1 MKPGGS
7 ATLRF
12 VRAALIA
19 IAVMAAGLVASAKG
33 QSTVRDG
40 AGRQIHP
47 LAKVERVYAA
57 GPPASLLVFAIAP
70 DKLTGWTRAMRPNE
84 AQFFPER
91 YAQLPELGRLT
102 GRGNTANVE
111 VVLNA
116 KTDLIVDVGSTSPTL
131 ASLASQVQEQ
141 TRIPYGLFDGRIE
154 STPATLRALGRLMGN
169 EREAERLAAW
179 YENELAQ
186 VRQRL
191 AKVSVHPLVYYGRSA
206 SGLQTGGKGSI
217 NVEVLEVLGA
227 RNAAAEAR
235 PGLFT
240 VSFEQVLLWNPEV
253 ILTTDPNYWK
263 SAWTD
268 PRWRAVSAVE
278 TKRVYL
284 SPHLP
289 FGWFDFPPG
298 ANRLLGLWWAGK
310 LLYPQAFDL
319 DLRAKL
325 AEFHRLFYHRDPTA
339 AQLDALLGEPGVLP
353 K

>member
-1 MKPGGS
+1 MIRFLVLPLLLALSGS
-7 ATLRF
+7 LCFAQT
-12 VRAALIA
+12 
-19 IAVMAAGLVASAKG
+19 AVTDAS
-33 QSTVRDG
+33 
-40 AGRQIHP
+40 GREIRSP
-47 LAKVERVYAA
+47 AKVERVYAA

-84 AQFFPER
+84 AEFFPER
-91 YAQLPELGRLT
+91 YANLPELGRLT

-116 KTDLIVDVGSTSPTL
+116 KTDLIVDVGSTGPTL

-141 TRIPYGLFDGRIE
+141 TRIPYSLFDGRIE
-154 STPATLRALGRLMGN
+154 STPATLRAIGKLMGN
-169 EREAERLAAW
+169 EGPAEKLAAW
-179 YENELAQ
+179 YEHEVAD
-186 VRQRL
+186 VKQRVSR
-191 AKVSVHPLVYYGRSA
+191 AKEHPLAYYGRSA

-217 NVEVLEVLGA
+217 NVEALEVLGA

-235 PGLFT
+235 AGLVT

-253 ILTTDPNYWK
+253 ILTTDPNFWN
-263 SAWTD
+263 SVWTD
-268 PRWRAVSAVE
+268 PRWRAVRAVE
-278 TKRVYL
+278 QKRVYL

-310 LLYPQAFDL
+310 LLYPQSFADV
-319 DLRAKL
+319 DLRAKVT
-325 AEFHRLFYHRDPTA
+325 EFHRLFYHRDPTA
-339 AQLDALLGEPGVLP
+339 AQLDALLGEPGVLA

>member
-1 MKPGGS
+1 MIRFLFLPLLLAVSGS
-7 ATLRF
+7 LCFGQT
-12 VRAALIA
+12 
-19 IAVMAAGLVASAKG
+19 AVTDAS
-33 QSTVRDG
+33 
-40 AGRQIHP
+40 GREIRSP
-47 LAKVERVYAA
+47 AKVERVYAA

-84 AQFFPER
+84 AEFFPER
-91 YAQLPELGRLT
+91 YANLPELGRLT

-116 KTDLIVDVGSTSPTL
+116 KTDLIVDVGSTGPTL

-141 TRIPYGLFDGRIE
+141 TRIPYSLFDGRIE
-154 STPATLRALGRLMGN
+154 STPATLRAIGKLMGN
-169 EREAERLAAW
+169 EGPAEKLAAW
-179 YENELAQ
+179 YEHEVAD
-186 VRQRL
+186 VKQRVSR
-191 AKVSVHPLVYYGRSA
+191 AKEHPLAYYGRSA

-217 NVEVLEVLGA
+217 NVEALEVLGA

-235 PGLFT
+235 PGLVT

-253 ILTTDPNYWK
+253 ILTTDPNFWS

-268 PRWRAVSAVE
+268 PRWRAVRAVE
-278 TKRVYL
+278 QKRVYL

-310 LLYPQAFDL
+310 LLYPQAFDV
-319 DLRAKL
+319 DLRAKVI
-325 AEFHRLFYHRDPTA
+325 EFHRLFYQREPTA

-353 K
+353 Q

>member
-1 MKPGGS
+1 MRLLPFLSMFMSGYC
-7 ATLRF
+7 
-12 VRAALIA
+12 I
-19 IAVMAAGLVASAKG
+19 G
-33 QSTVRDG
+33 QSAVTD
-40 AGRQIHP
+40 ASGREIRP
-47 LAKVERVYAA
+47 PAKVERVYAA

-70 DKLTGWTRAMRPNE
+70 EKLTGWTRAMRPDE

-91 YAQLPELGRLT
+91 YAGLPELGRLT

-116 KTDLIVDVGSTSPTL
+116 RTDLVVDVGSTSATL

-141 TRIPYGLFDGRIE
+141 TRIPYALFDGRIE
-154 STPATLRALGRLMGN
+154 STSATLRALGKLMGN
-169 EREAERLAAW
+169 EAQAEKLAVW
-179 YENELAQ
+179 YDRELADAK
-186 VRQRL
+186 QR
-191 AKVSVHPLVYYGRSA
+191 VSRAREHPLVYYGRSA

-235 PGLFT
+235 PGLVT
-240 VSFEQVLLWNPEV
+240 VSFEQVLLWNPSV
-253 ILTTDPNYWK
+253 ILTTDPNFWK
-263 SAWTD
+263 SVWTD
-268 PRWRAVSAVE
+268 PRWRAVRALDE
-278 TKRVYL
+278 KRVYL

-310 LLYPQAFDL
+310 LLYPPVFADV
-319 DLRAKL
+319 DLRAKT
-325 AEFHRLFYHRDPTA
+325 AEFHRMFYHREPTA
-339 AQLDALLGEPGVLP
+339 AQLDALLAEPGVLP

>member
-1 MKPGGS
+1 M
-7 ATLRF
+7 
-12 VRAALIA
+12 
-19 IAVMAAGLVASAKG
+19 AVGLASAKG
-33 QSTVRDG
+33 QSAVQDG
-40 AGRQIHP
+40 TGRQIHP
-47 LAKVERVYAA
+47 PAKVERVYAA

-84 AQFFPER
+84 AEFFPER
-91 YAQLPELGRLT
+91 YANLPELGRLT

-116 KTDLIVDVGSTSPTL
+116 KTDLIVDIGSTGPTL

-141 TRIPYGLFDGRIE
+141 TRIPYALFDGRIE
-154 STPATLRALGRLMGN
+154 STPATLRALGKLMGN
-169 EREAERLAAW
+169 EGPAEKLAAW
-179 YENELAQ
+179 YEGELGDLK
-186 VRQRL
+186 QRVSR
-191 AKVSVHPLVYYGRSA
+191 AKEHPLVYYGRSA
-206 SGLQTGGKGSI
+206 SGLQTGGIGSI
-217 NVEVLEVLGA
+217 NVEALEVLGA

-235 PGLFT
+235 AGLVT

-253 ILTTDPNYWK
+253 ILTTDPNFWK
-263 SAWTD
+263 SVWTD

-278 TKRVYL
+278 RKRVYL

-310 LLYPQAFDL
+310 LLYPQTFDV
-319 DLRAKL
+319 DLRAKVT
-325 AEFHRLFYHRDPTA
+325 EFHRLFYHREPTA

>member
-1 MKPGGS
+1 MQLPP
-7 ATLRF
+7 
-12 VRAALIA
+12 VAL
-19 IAVMAAGLVASAKG
+19 AVLALGLVQFAKAQSEITDAS
-33 QSTVRDG
+33 
-40 AGRQIHP
+40 GRQIRP
-47 LAKVERVYAA
+47 PPKVERVYAA
-57 GPPASLLVFAIAP
+57 GPPASVLVFAIAP

-84 AQFFPER
+84 AEFFPER
-91 YAQLPELGRLT
+91 YANLPELGRLT

-141 TRIPYGLFDGRIE
+141 TRIPYALFDGRIE
-154 STPATLRALGRLMGN
+154 STPAALRALGKLMGN
-169 EREAERLAAW
+169 EGPAEKLAAW
-179 YENELAQ
+179 YERELAE
-186 VRQRL
+186 VKQRISK
-191 AKVSVHPLVYYGRSA
+191 AKDHPLVYYGRSA

-217 NVEVLEVLGA
+217 NVEALEVLGA

-235 PGLFT
+235 AGLVS
-240 VSFEQVLLWNPEV
+240 VSFEQVLLWNPQV
-253 ILTTDPNYWK
+253 ILTTDPNFWK
-263 SAWTD
+263 SVWTD
-268 PRWRAVSAVE
+268 PRWRALRAVE
-278 TKRVYL
+278 EKRVYL

-310 LLYPQAFDL
+310 LLYPQAFDV
-319 DLRAKL
+319 DLRAKV
-325 AEFHRLFYHRDPTA
+325 AEFHRLFYHREPAA

>member
-1 MKPGGS
+1 MRVFLFFLTFMSGS
-7 ATLRF
+7 S
-12 VRAALIA
+12 I
-19 IAVMAAGLVASAKG
+19 G
-33 QSTVRDG
+33 QSTVTD
-40 AGRQIHP
+40 ASGREIRP
-47 LAKVERVYAA
+47 PAKVERVYAA
-57 GPPASLLVFAIAP
+57 GPPASLLVFAIDP
-70 DKLTGWTRAMRPNE
+70 EKLVGWTRAMRDNE
-84 AQFFPER
+84 APFFPDR
-91 YAQLPELGRLT
+91 YARLPELGRLT

-116 KTDLIVDVGSTSPTL
+116 KADLIVDVGSTGATL

-154 STPATLRALGRLMGN
+154 STPGTLRALGRLMGN

-179 YENELAQ
+179 YENELEEARRR
-186 VRQRL
+186 V
-191 AKVSVHPLVYYGRSA
+191 AGVKEHPLVYYGRSA

-227 RNAAAEAR
+227 RNAGAEVR
-235 PGLFT
+235 PGLVT

-263 SAWTD
+263 SVWSD
-268 PRWRAVSAVE
+268 PRWRAVKAVAA
-278 TKRVYL
+278 KRVYL

-298 ANRLLGLWWAGK
+298 ANRLLGVWWTGK
-310 LLYPQAFDL
+310 LLYPQAFGEV
-319 DLRAKL
+319 DLRAKT
-325 AEFHRLFYHRDPTA
+325 AEFHRLFYHREPTA
-339 AQLDALLGEPGVLP
+339 AQLDALLAEPGVLP